1 VRREYILGVLFFS
14 GVWGISE
21 ALLGG
26 ALYASGAPYASVL
39 LTAIGLV
46 VLTVARLYLP
56 RRGTATLIASFAML
70 YKFLNAPFFGCH
82 LLAILFTGACY
93 DLMFDV
99 LRIRSKSLAAAAATY
114 GSYAL
119 FAVTITYAFR
129 YDHWVQGGLLKVA
142 RHIFLEGSVAA
153 LACAVAVP
161 LSAQLGE
168 KLKLRSPMPFRLR
181 SQPIPGGISALT
193 LGLWGFGVVTCLL
206 SSAAVR

>member
-26 ALYASGAPYASVL
+26 ALYASGAPYASIP
-39 LTAIGLV
+39 LTIVGLA
-46 VLTVARLYLP
+46 VLTVARIHFP
-56 RRGTATLIASFAML
+56 RRGIGTLIASFAML

-82 LLAILFTGACY
+82 LLGILFTGVCY

-99 LRIRSKSLAAAAATY
+99 LKIRSKSLAAAATTY
-114 GSYAL
+114 LSYTL

-142 RHIFLEGSVAA
+142 RHIFLEGSAAA
-153 LACAVAVP
+153 LACAVVVP
-161 LSAQLGE
+161 LIAPLGE
-168 KLKLRSPMPFRLR
+168 KLKSRSPLRFRWR
-181 SQPIPGGISALT
+181 WQPIPGGLSALT
-193 LGLWGFGVVTCLL
+193 LGLWGFGLVTCLL
-206 SSAAVR
+206 SYATVQ